1 MERRER
7 KQPQAKKGSLRVQS
21 WIYAVLNPLVDGIIR
36 EGKFLE
42 TGNLT
47 WRFFT
52 QDFEFLL
59 PAAGYVGPGAEHIF
73 EDFLAANPKERSIIG
88 RHDSLLDELRKA
100 AKSAYGML
108 CGDRAFFKLA
118 EERLAQFESKP
129 PRREFP
135 GGAISREEFPRLVA
149 ERVINSIVEV
159 LPHFTDATFWQE
171 SRDAFMP
178 FRVGPAFRKLDS
190 VLGSLRNHN
199 GTLSEYLKGVRF
211 RFCRKYDLPADPLPY
226 IPFVAEWPSRF

>member
-1 MERRER
+1 
-7 KQPQAKKGSLRVQS
+7 
-21 WIYAVLNPLVDGIIR
+21 VLNPLVDGVIR
-36 EGKFLE
+36 EGKFLD

-59 PAAGYVGPGAEHIF
+59 PAAGYVGPGAAHTF
-73 EDFLAANPKERSIIG
+73 EDFLAANPKERSIIR

-118 EERLAQFESKP
+118 EERLAQFESKQ

-149 ERVINSIVEV
+149 ERVVNSIVEV
-159 LPHFTDATFWQE
+159 LPHFSDAAFWQE

-178 FRVGPAFRKLDS
+178 FRAGPAFRKLDS
-190 VLGSLRNHN
+190 VLRSLRKHN
-199 GTLSEYLKGVRF
+199 DALSEHLKGVRF
-211 RFCRKYDLPADPLPY
+211 RFCTKYDLPADPLPY
-226 IPFVAEWPSRF
+226 TPLVAEWPSRL